1 MPKSESWKLAAQN
14 YFLRL
19 YIQHFTERF
28 AIYRDENNDNE
39 DDGVDESVLSD
50 NSEVQFS
57 PLIIQDSLLSCEQ
70 SDSFDDMEEEDNNNL
85 HDAYEDQDEKDD
97 HEIATSS
104 AKSMPSN
111 VRSHDNNGFNSHDRT
126 SRMLKSIFFKIAAD
140 KTKSDD
146 SFRLE
151 WGHIPNL
158 VEEVRTF
165 FNHHRTTTWIAA
177 KSDIAMSIQPMDSD
191 RIVST
196 ATNTWVPSITKIAG
210 KVDIMND
217 CPKTNWFNDVC
228 NSQSRRIEWD
238 TYYCQCIN
246 IRKIDVHRQKRI
258 DNRHEK
264 RKANINNEIGS
275 SSGQK
280 VQRTEP
286 KSFFATVE
294 ETKADL
300 NKKIDVAIND
310 NRMFQQQLL
319 DNFTDLKN
327 LLGRFAESQNRY
339 MAMFALQMSGGG
351 SSSNSS
357 NEIVSMNSTKEV
369 VVRINK

>member
-97 HEIATSS
+97 HEIA
-104 AKSMPSN
+104 KSMPSN
-111 VRSHDNNGFNSHDRT
+111 IINHDNNGFNSHDRT

-140 KTKSDD
+140 KTKNDD

-165 FNHHRTTTWIAA
+165 F
-177 KSDIAMSIQPMDSD
+177 
-191 RIVST
+191 
-196 ATNTWVPSITKIAG
+196 
-210 KVDIMND
+210 
-217 CPKTNWFNDVC
+217 
-228 NSQSRRIEWD
+228 
-238 TYYCQCIN
+238 
-246 IRKIDVHRQKRI
+246 
-258 DNRHEK
+258 
-264 RKANINNEIGS
+264 
-275 SSGQK
+275 
-280 VQRTEP
+280 
-286 KSFFATVE
+286 
-294 ETKADL
+294 
-300 NKKIDVAIND
+300 
-310 NRMFQQQLL
+310 
-319 DNFTDLKN
+319 
-327 LLGRFAESQNRY
+327 
-339 MAMFALQMSGGG
+339 
-351 SSSNSS
+351 
-357 NEIVSMNSTKEV
+357 
-369 VVRINK
+369 